1 MFIIFQKFVKKNQY
15 SSKTKSLS
23 KKCFHFSEHSIS
35 FVQSLFLVFW
45 TTASFT
51 KNDVCSGKMMFV
63 HKKWCLF
70 RKKIP
75 IFTNYQSIVE
85 GSSSRAPLS
94 STSVSSPECSDLA
107 DKSSQVGSQAD
118 KLSQVGSQADK
129 LSQVDSQADK
139 SSQVGSHSDRSD
151 SFT

>member
-1 MFIIFQKFVKKNQY
+1 M
-15 SSKTKSLS
+15 S
-23 KKCFHFSEHSIS
+23 KKCFHFSEHSMS
-35 FVQSLFLVFW
+35 FVQSSFLVFW
-45 TTASFT
+45 TASFT
-51 KNDVCSGKMMFV
+51 KNDVCSRKMMFV
-63 HKKWCLF
+63 HEKWCLFTKNDVCSQKMMFVPKKWCLF

-75 IFTNYQSIVE
+75 IFTSYQSIVE